1 MNSEEKRELLK
12 WMYNLGIP
20 FMAFRSDKSPI
31 VNDYINYLDHTK
43 RLSLEDTIKYLEE
56 GYLIAKIEGKL
67 FNNEKY
73 SFAIEAENNK
83 VKHGKGLD
91 IGITYTI
98 LKRFLNFY
106 KINEYTLINT
116 TMHEGKRHNYLTNGL
131 LQNKK
136 FEEIGIEIIGN
147 RHASIFLGDGYEVYN
162 AKHLEFVDNSIV
174 NEMSKG
180 LELFNN
186 IVKALKPYY
195 KEGVRDIICLALSG
209 YLRKKGYDIEF
220 AKFMVENVCIAFNDE
235 EKDNRIKQCVE
246 QTYKQDIE
254 RVSGYKIAK
263 EVSEDLA
270 NALSKVFGIK
280 ERDEDI
286 LTVLKSLGYSKAYN
300 LALGLLR
307 YDLDNNKKEAEFIKD
322 YIYVMEKP
330 ANRDETKGNWYHW
343 NKCKWE
349 EINYNQLVKRLT
361 SYVRDKKD
369 HLELEMEEILQEYD
383 KRIRELEEEVER
395 AKDGRDN
402 TTFDIYKRELANLQ
416 ADKKHVE
423 KTYRDYYKE
432 LEECIASGNKRNEL
446 LHTLET
452 DDRFKE
458 FHIMKYMLDSYNDLA
473 INTKTHLLVYDNMIK
488 RYIPIEHGEN
498 TKKYYPTKVMNVN
511 YNANAKCIRFAEFLK
526 TITLNNRDLAI
537 FLATVL
543 GLCMIKRIEE
553 VAFIFHGYGNNGK
566 STLLEVAKDIMN
578 DYVRDSNI
586 SLISNREDEGKNPEF
601 VACVDKHLVV
611 IDEPTRV
618 KIVGRLLKALISTGK
633 RSARTLNARPQE
645 YEKTFNLI
653 ISTNPEPE
661 IDDDTVGTY
670 RRLCIVP
677 FEYSIPEDKI
687 ILNYHK
693 ILLEEREGIFNMLL
707 AGLERYLEV
716 NNLRL
721 LMPEVVKRYT
731 FGMIW
736 KDDHIKEFADRYLEK
751 AEGINT
757 PFKDIYEK
765 YLEFCS
771 YKNVKPLSKK
781 TVSKLLDKKGFAS
794 KIIEKITY
802 KLNCSIKDKPDL
814 EDITSDLDDNN
825 TNTQNENN
833 NTNNNTDSKEEK
845 QDTKPKQEEK
855 IQKLYLVNNGEI
867 ERIRRCIKCKEEI
880 PKGLSISMFIAK
892 HKCFRDKEVEVRI
905 IDSKNREWIYR
916 KTSEAFNKFFNEFEC
931 SNCKKTATVDIE
943 VDDESL
949 DAVFL
954 SDHECN

>member
-56 GYLIAKIEGKL
+56 RYLIAKIEGKL

-106 KINEYTLINT
+106 KINEYTMINT

-131 LQNKK
+131 IQNKK

-162 AKHLEFVDNSIV
+162 AKHLEFIDNSIV

-180 LELFNN
+180 LELFND

-195 KEGVRDIICLALSG
+195 KEGSRDIICLALSG

-220 AKFMVENVCIAFNDE
+220 AKFMVENVCIIFNDE
-235 EKDNRIKQCVE
+235 ERENRIKQCVE

-254 RVSGYKIAK
+254 KVSGYKIAK

-270 NALSKVFGIK
+270 NALAKVFGIK

-286 LTVLKSLGYSKAYN
+286 LTVLKSLGYSKAYD

-322 YIYVMEKP
+322 YIYVMEEP
-330 ANRDETKGNWYHW
+330 ANRDETKGNWYRW

-361 SYVRDKKD
+361 GYVRDKKD
-369 HLELEMEEILQEYD
+369 HLELEMHEILLEYN
-383 KRIRELEEEVER
+383 KRIKELEEKIEAIE
-395 AKDGRDN
+395 KTDN
-402 TTFDIYKRELANLQ
+402 TTARIYEKELRSIE
-416 ADKKHVE
+416 ADKDHIE
-423 KTYRDYYKE
+423 KAYRDYYKE

-452 DDRFKE
+452 DDRFNE
-458 FHIMKYMLDSYNDLA
+458 LHIVKSMLDSYNDLA
-473 INTKTHLLVYDNMIK
+473 INTRSHLLVYDKNIK

-511 YNANAKCIRFAEFLK
+511 YNPNAKCIKFAEFLK
-526 TITLNNRDLAI
+526 TIALNNKELAM

-543 GLCMIKRIEE
+543 GLCMLRRKEE

-661 IDDDTVGTY
+661 IDDDTIGTY

-677 FEYSIPEDKI
+677 FEYSIPDDKV
-687 ILNYHK
+687 ILDYHK

-716 NNLRL
+716 DNLRL

-771 YKNVKPLSKK
+771 YKSVKPLSKK
-781 TVSKLLDKKGFAS
+781 TVSKLLDKKGFGS
-794 KIIEKITY
+794 KVIDRVTY
-802 KLNCSIKDKPDL
+802 KLNCIIKERPDL

-825 TNTQNENN
+825 INTQNKDIN
-833 NTNNNTDSKEEK
+833 NNNTDNIEEK
-845 QDTKPKQEEK
+845 QQNTTKPKQDGK
-855 IQKLYLVNNGEI
+855 IRVLYMLNRGEI
-867 ERIRRCIKCKEEI
+867 ERVRKCSICKEEI
-880 PKGLSISMFIAK
+880 PKGLSIGMFIAK
-892 HKCFRDKEVEVRI
+892 HKCFRDKEVEVRVV
-905 IDSKNREWIYR
+905 DSKNREWIYR
-916 KTSEAFNKFFNEFEC
+916 DTREEDNKSFNEFEC
-931 SNCKKTATVDIE
+931 SNCNKTATIE
-943 VDDESL
+943 IGVDDESL

-954 SDHECN
+954 FDHACD